1 MNQVLRP
8 LIINTP
14 SKMFLFTL
22 FRLLTTG
29 LAVLGVYYVCGLV
42 AAVGTYLIRF
52 VCKRM
57 IYRHCFKRA
66 VAEQTAL
73 LLKWQKEDADNS
85 GTEFD
90 SGEMYPICF
99 NAAVEAVNANIQA
112 KSEYSTYLCLIR

>member
-1 MNQVLRP
+1 M
-8 LIINTP
+8 
-14 SKMFLFTL
+14 
-22 FRLLTTG
+22 
-29 LAVLGVYYVCGLV
+29 
-42 AAVGTYLIRF
+42 GTYLIRF

-90 SGEMYPICF
+90 SEEMYLICF
-99 NAAVEAVNANIQA
+99 NAAVEAVNANIRG
-112 KSEYSTYLCLIR
+112 EV

>member
-14 SKMFLFTL
+14 SQMFLFTL

-29 LAVLGVYYVCGLV
+29 LAVLGVYYVYGLI

-52 VCKRM
+52 VCKHM

-66 VAEQTAL
+66 VSEQTAL

-85 GTEFD
+85 GTKFD

-99 NAAVEAVNANIQA
+99 NAAVETVNANIRG
-112 KSEYSTYLCLIR
+112 EV